1 MLEGSKPIV
10 ETSSGSSSKEGVRDV
25 KEHRSKKQDK
35 KKASKTL
42 TEKRAEKRAKKQGKM
57 SG

>member
-1 MLEGSKPIV
+1 MLEGGARFV
-10 ETSSGSSSKEGVRDV
+10 ETSLRSNKGVRDV

-35 KKASKTL
+35 KKAAKTL

-57 SG
+57 SGG